1 MTATLHIE
9 LQQEEWE
16 RLEQAA
22 QEHGFES
29 PTAYVRSLVDE
40 AIEEEWEEEEDVDVA
55 AALREALRD
64 VREGRVHPAR
74 DFRKLLQEM
83 KDE

>member
-1 MTATLHIE
+1 MTAILQIE
-9 LQQEEWE
+9 FEQDKWE

-40 AIEEEWEEEEDVDVA
+40 AIGEEWEEDEDIDVA
-55 AALREALRD
+55 TSLREALRD
-64 VREGRVHPAR
+64 VREGRVYPIE
-74 DFRKLLQEM
+74 KLWEM
-83 KDE
+83 VDSDND